1 MPWRIRIINNYFC
14 ITDKFHSEMSY
25 YGFNK
30 FDLIYGLFTILLFKR
45 YQKVVRNTNIVFI
58 NLRTFWEE
66 YFIPI
71 RFLEI
76 NQTWKYHIFRNL
88 SRLLIKPNMGIV
100 TLLDIHISNHH
111 IPSNLDAKG

>member
-1 MPWRIRIINNYFC
+1 
-14 ITDKFHSEMSY
+14 MSY

-30 FDLIYGLFTILLFKR
+30 FDLICSLFTILLFKR

-76 NQTWKYHIFRNL
+76 NQT
-88 SRLLIKPNMGIV
+88 
-100 TLLDIHISNHH
+100 
-111 IPSNLDAKG
+111 